1 MSLLEPPRQWHG
13 CGGAIPCLSNA
24 TSKLVTMQTPVI
36 PERDVIAGYWL
47 FVLTKK
53 LRNIPSLFQSIQRV
67 GITRQSL
74 QEVSSLTI

>member
-13 CGGAIPCLSNA
+13 CGEAIPCLFNA
-24 TSKLVTMQTPVI
+24 TSKLVMMQTPVI
-36 PERDVIAGYWL
+36 PQKDVIAGYWL

-53 LRNIPSLFQSIQRV
+53 LRNIPSLFQSIRRV